1 MMRTSGRWLEGCGK
15 AGDPG
20 PLIPTSLAGI
30 RKRFA
35 GTSIKIA
42 TMPADSTPPIL
53 PPAPPFPT
61 ASSQVPAPDERR
73 VDIQFAAK
81 DAGLRKDVHDL
92 GLIVG
97 QLLDEQGG
105 AALFGRVEL
114 ARRAAIDAREGNPEG
129 LRQLDT
135 LPDSLPPDD
144 LQDFIRAFSTYFL
157 AVNLAETVHRIRRR
171 RQYLS
176 DGKHR
181 QPGGLEDT
189 LFELKESGVTLDE
202 IRQCLAI
209 LHVDQVLTA
218 HPTEP
223 TRRTILRRQQDIVRR
238 LIDMQ
243 NPSLSPRE
251 LSADLETIRADITTI
266 WQTEEQPPG
275 ARTIAAEHE
284 QMMFFLTDSIY
295 RVIPAIYESLETALA
310 VVWPRQAEAI
320 KLPVMVRMASW
331 IGGDMVG
338 RNEITARMIRETVH
352 RQSLLVLDKYHRECR
367 ELAEKL
373 SQGTSRVGVSQALT
387 ERIRV
392 YSGHFPNAL
401 GITPLR
407 HREMP
412 YRVFLRLV
420 MARLQA
426 TYSEGI
432 FPYNGAGELADD
444 LHLIADSLEM
454 HHGRHAGL
462 FAVHRLLRRVETFG
476 FHFVTLDIRQEAQV
490 NRQVVGRYLNEPHW
504 MERTPAYRLER
515 LRRALADNESP
526 TGELDNEARRT
537 VAVFE
542 AIAFCRRRY
551 GERAIGPY
559 IISMAED
566 IDDVLSVLLL
576 AQWGEVRKHSGS
588 IPLNIAPAFETM
600 HGLEGA
606 ADLMAR
612 LYAEPAYRQ
621 HLQLLD
627 GHQTAMPGIAD
638 NNVESDLVSAR
649 WNLLKAQR
657 ALLDGASNAG
667 VSLCLFHGRGGAIGA
682 GGGKA
687 HVEIGC
693 APAGAIKAGVR
704 VMEQGE
710 QLASKY
716 GVRAIALRAFDQA
729 LAAGIRNMVRPG
741 GPPAASG
748 HADWENA
755 LEVMASASRAHYQA
769 LVLRSP
775 GFSNYYRLATPADV
789 IERMRRGSAADA
801 QLAEGLLAAAGTAPW
816 VFAWTQTRNMLP
828 AWYGFGAGLEKVLD
842 EFGDRTLQDMHTHW
856 YFFRTLVSD
865 VETALAKS
873 DLGIAARY
881 SALGGELHDRF
892 FGRIREE
899 FERATAAVLRL
910 KQQQVLLEQNS
921 TLRRSIRLRN
931 PYVDPM
937 SVLQVSLLR
946 RWRETGDESQFD
958 ALVASVNGIAR
969 GLQET
974 G

>member
-1 MMRTSGRWLEGCGK
+1 
-15 AGDPG
+15 
-20 PLIPTSLAGI
+20 
-30 RKRFA
+30 
-35 GTSIKIA
+35 
-42 TMPADSTPPIL
+42 MPASTTPPPSS
-53 PPAPPFPT
+53 PPP
-61 ASSQVPAPDERR
+61 SPDERR
-73 VDIQFAAK
+73 ADIQFAAK

-92 GLIVG
+92 GLIIG

-114 ARRAAIDAREGNPEG
+114 ARRAAIDAREGNPDG
-129 LRQLDT
+129 IRQLEA
-135 LPDSLPPDD
+135 LVGALGPGD

-171 RQYLS
+171 RQYLC
-176 DGKHR
+176 DGQHR
-181 QPGGLEDT
+181 QPGGFEDT
-189 LFELKESGVTLDE
+189 LFELKDAGVTLDE
-202 IRQCLAI
+202 IRQGLMT

-251 LSADLETIRADITTI
+251 LSADLETVRADITAI

-295 RVIPAIYESLETALA
+295 RVVPAIYETLEAAL
-310 VVWPRQAEAI
+310 EAAWGREGAAI
-320 KLPVMVRMASW
+320 RLPVMVRMASW

-338 RNEITARMIRETVH
+338 RNEITARMIRETLG
-352 RQSLLVLDKYHRECR
+352 RQCSLILDKYHRECR

-373 SQGTSRVGVSQALT
+373 SQGTSRVGVSPALA
-387 ERIRV
+387 ERIRM

-401 GITPLR
+401 GLTPLR

-432 FPYNGAGELADD
+432 YPYNGATELADD
-444 LHLIADSLEM
+444 LRLIADSLEA
-454 HHGRHAGL
+454 HRGQHAGL

-476 FHFVTLDIRQEAQV
+476 FHFVTLDIRQEALV
-490 NRQVVGRYLNEPHW
+490 NRRVVGRYLDEPHW
-504 MERTPAYRLER
+504 MERSPAYRLER

-526 TGELDNEARRT
+526 TGDLDNEAKRT

-559 IISMAED
+559 IISMAEGV
-566 IDDVLSVLLL
+566 DDVLSVLLL
-576 AQWGEVRKHSGS
+576 AQWGEVRRHTGS
-588 IPLNIAPAFETM
+588 IPLDIAPAFETM

-606 ADLMAR
+606 AGLMAQ

-621 HLQLLD
+621 HLQSLG

-638 NNVESDLVSAR
+638 SNVESDLVSAR
-649 WNLLKAQR
+649 WGLLKAQR
-657 ALLDGASNAG
+657 QLLDGAKAAG
-667 VSLCLFHGRGGAIGA
+667 VSLRLFHGRGGAIGA

-693 APAGAIKAGVR
+693 APAGAIGAGVR
-704 VMEQGE
+704 VIEQGE
-710 QLASKY
+710 QMASKY
-716 GVRAIALRAFDQA
+716 GVRAIALRSFDQA
-729 LAAGIRNMVRPG
+729 LAAGIRGMLRPG

-748 HADWENA
+748 HADWETA
-755 LEVMASASRAHYQA
+755 LDVIATASRTHYQA
-769 LVLRSP
+769 LVMKSP
-775 GFSNYYRLATPADV
+775 GFSGYYRLATPADV
-789 IERMRRGSAADA
+789 IERMRRGAAADA

-828 AWYGFGAGLEKVLD
+828 AWFGFGAGLDKALG
-842 EFGDRTLQDMHTHW
+842 EFGERMLQDMHTHW
-856 YFFRTLVSD
+856 HFFRTLVSD

-873 DLGIAARY
+873 DLSVAVRY

-892 FGRIREE
+892 FGRIRDE
-899 FERATAAVLRL
+899 FERATAAVLRV
-910 KQQQVLLEQNS
+910 KQQQVLLEQNG

-937 SVLQVSLLR
+937 SVLQVELLR
-946 RWRETGDESQFD
+946 RWRETGDEDQFN

>member
-1 MMRTSGRWLEGCGK
+1 MPFMS
-15 AGDPG
+15 P
-20 PLIPTSLAGI
+20 PPTPS
-30 RKRFA
+30 
-35 GTSIKIA
+35 
-42 TMPADSTPPIL
+42 
-53 PPAPPFPT
+53 
-61 ASSQVPAPDERR
+61 PDERR

-129 LRQLDT
+129 MAQLET
-135 LPDSLPPDD
+135 LVAALSPGD

-171 RQYLS
+171 RHYLR

-189 LFELKESGVTLDE
+189 LFELKEAGVTLDE
-202 IRQCLAI
+202 IRRCLSV

-251 LSADLETIRADITTI
+251 LSADLETIRADITGI

-284 QMMFFLTDSIY
+284 QMLFFLTDSIY
-295 RVIPAIYESLETALA
+295 RVIPAIYESLEDALA
-310 VVWPRQAEAI
+310 AAWGREAGAI

-338 RNEITARMIRETVH
+338 RNEVTARTIRETLA
-352 RQSLLVLDKYHRECR
+352 RQCSLVLDLYHRECR

-373 SQGTSRVGVSQALT
+373 SQGTTRVGVSAALT
-387 ERIRV
+387 ERIRM

-420 MARLQA
+420 MARLHA

-432 FPYNGAGELADD
+432 YPYNAAEELIDD
-444 LHLIADSLEM
+444 LRLIADSLEA
-454 HHGRHAGL
+454 HRGQHAGL

-476 FHFVTLDIRQEAQV
+476 FHLVTLDIRQEALV
-490 NRQVVGRYLNEPHW
+490 NRRVVGRYLDEPDW
-504 MERTPAYRLER
+504 MEQTSAHRLER

-526 TGELDNEARRT
+526 TGDLDNEAKRT
-537 VAVFE
+537 VAIFE

-559 IISMAED
+559 IISMAEGV
-566 IDDVLSVLLL
+566 DDVLSVLLL

-588 IPLNIAPAFETM
+588 IPLDIAPAFETM
-600 HGLEGA
+600 RGMEGA
-606 ADLMAR
+606 ASLMAQ
-612 LYAEPAYRQ
+612 LYAEPVYRQ
-621 HLQLLD
+621 HLQTLD
-627 GHQTAMPGIAD
+627 GRQTAMPGIAD
-638 NNVESDLVSAR
+638 NNVESDLISAR
-649 WNLLKAQR
+649 W
-657 ALLDGASNAG
+657 ALLQTQRQLLAGATGAG
-667 VSLCLFHGRGGAIGA
+667 VSLRLFHGRGGAIGA

-687 HVEIGC
+687 HVDIGC
-693 APAGAIKAGVR
+693 AAAGAVNGGVR
-704 VMEQGE
+704 VIEQGE

-716 GVRAIALRAFDQA
+716 GVRAIALRSFDQA
-729 LAAGIRNMVRPG
+729 LAAGIRSMVRPG
-741 GPPAASG
+741 GPPAAAG
-748 HADWENA
+748 HADWESA
-755 LEVMASASRAHYQA
+755 LDVVAAASRTHYQA
-769 LVLRSP
+769 LVLQSP
-775 GFSNYYRLATPADV
+775 GFSTYYRLATPADV
-789 IERMRRGSAADA
+789 IERMRRGSDA
-801 QLAEGLLAAAGTAPW
+801 EARLAEGLLAAAGTAPW

-828 AWYGFGAGLEKVLD
+828 AWFGFGAGLDQALEQ
-842 EFGDRTLQDMHTHW
+842 FGDQTLQDMHASW

-865 VETALAKS
+865 VEIALAKS
-873 DLGIAARY
+873 DLSVAIRY
-881 SALGGELHDRF
+881 SALGGKLHDRF
-892 FGRIREE
+892 FGRIRDE
-899 FERATAAVLRL
+899 FERATAAVLRV

-937 SVLQVSLLR
+937 SVLQVNLLR
-946 RWRETGDESQFD
+946 RWRETGDEEEFN